1 MTQRIGR
8 ARYAAEMSKN
18 ELQLQ
23 HNYLETVMGAL
34 TTGVIALDK
43 TWQDHYCKLGS
54 RDDFRLALK

>member
-34 TTGVIALDK
+34 TSGFIALDK
-43 TWQDHYCKLGS
+43 HGKITTSNLAAELVLGLPLS
-54 RDDFRLALK
+54 